1 MAKIELGND
10 FDAYLKKLESLEK
23 GDTVSIMKMSLY
35 DGTGVVADAIV
46 NEIQSFPGGDNATNG
61 PTDQDKADL
70 LKGFGIAPMEL
81 KNDDVSVK
89 IGFAGYGHKTRKYK
103 SGVPIPMIA
112 RAIIAG
118 TSFRP
123 KNDFVGK
130 VVRKT
135 RNQCVTKMDETLNK
149 ELERKLK

>member
-35 DGTGVVADAIV
+35 DGSGVVADAIV
-46 NEIQSFPGGDNATNG
+46 NEIRSFPGGDNATKG
-61 PTDQDKADL
+61 PTDQDKVDL
-70 LKGFGIAPMEL
+70 LKGFGISPMEF

-89 IGFAGYGHKTRKYK
+89 IGFAGYGHKTKKYK
-103 SGVPIPMIA
+103 NGVPIPMIV

-135 RNQCVTKMDETLNK
+135 KNQCVNKMDETLNK
-149 ELERKLK
+149 EIERKLK